1 MNLTKEQIEHVAQ
14 LARLQFSEEERERF
28 QDQLANILGYIDLLN
43 EVDTEGVEP
52 VTTVLPMENVY
63 REDEVRSPLPREDF
77 LSLAPSSD
85 HGHYKVPKVIE

>member
-1 MNLTKEQIEHVAQ
+1 MELTKAQIEHVAQ
-14 LARLQFSEEERERF
+14 LARLQFSDEERDRF
-28 QDQLANILGYIDLLN
+28 QDHLANILGYMDLLN

-63 REDEVRSPLPREDF
+63 REDEVRSPLPKEDF